1 MFRRHRL
8 YSSPTTISHSEGR
21 FLLIPT
27 ITVTNPLGQVFV
39 MQSGGRGDK
48 DQFLNHNNTDSSC
61 AIMDSSSNTYCSQI
75 ERRLTCK
82 ALASLILAIVVV
94 SLPLLCLR
102 HHHPQQQK
110 MIEKGFVVL
119 FTPRI
124 AA

>member
-1 MFRRHRL
+1 
-8 YSSPTTISHSEGR
+8 
-21 FLLIPT
+21 
-27 ITVTNPLGQVFV
+27 
-39 MQSGGRGDK
+39 
-48 DQFLNHNNTDSSC
+48 
-61 AIMDSSSNTYCSQI
+61 MDNLTYCSQI